1 MWHLNSYLLV
11 VVQSKHSVVVAAIR
25 KELLRIIEKSV
36 NILSKLA
43 STEELICP
51 DVGILTEYTLNGVP
65 VWNIKR
71 SSFLVIVYAFCK
83 NQGAPTWQVIMM
95 KGVANQSWSNTL
107 GNQRLKHIGHR
118 IRL

>member
-1 MWHLNSYLLV
+1 M

-25 KELLRIIEKSV
+25 KDLVRIIEKSV

-65 VWNIKR
+65 VRNIKR
-71 SSFLVIVYAFCK
+71 SSFLIILYVFCR
-83 NQGAPTWQVIMM
+83 NQVAPTWQVIMM

-107 GNQRLKHIGHR
+107 SNQRMKHIGHR